1 MQFTD
6 LTKLVSRRDF
16 AEAKDTFDTIEFISA
31 HLRSRENL
39 TKANRPKL
47 LTIFRYI
54 AGALGQANAQS
65 VLEDCVKNGLPINEA
80 FALGMHAYRYARDYD
95 GAITG
100 LKSLASNFRL
110 TPYGAYLLG
119 ESCAASGR
127 INDLFETAAQAQ
139 SLLRPLER
147 GKRGPTAEWWS
158 ILALNMGLPN
168 IADGF
173 IPLIE
178 DARMRETI
186 SQRRSSFTQSPID
199 LPAIMV
205 NLDRDARKWNLASGA
220 FQRTGY
226 TDLSRY
232 SAFDGTKLPF
242 TVREQ
247 LVGGSAASRQMNA
260 GAIGCWLSHL
270 GVWEIVANSQ
280 KDWVLVLEDDA
291 FPFVGAS
298 MIEQTFSVLDSSEFA
313 WANLRMAGVHGRS
326 SFDCTQHPI
335 SIWDQLKLWDS
346 SRRGVGTDG
355 YLLSPRGAQY
365 LLNMFKAEKILGHV
379 DGQMASHLLEA
390 TDAPVNKVQ
399 AEMAKRQQRYPF
411 KDQLSATSLN
421 IPLVCDIDF
430 GASSTVQ

>member
-1 MQFTD
+1 MQLTD

-16 AEAKDTFDTIEFISA
+16 TETTTTFEAIEFISA
-31 HLRSRENL
+31 YLRSRENL
-39 TKANRPKL
+39 TKSNRPKL

-54 AGALGQANAQS
+54 AGALGQASAQS
-65 VLEDCVKNGLPINEA
+65 ALLNCVKNGLPLNEA
-80 FALGMHAYRYARDYD
+80 FALGMHTYRYVRDYD

-100 LKSLASNFRL
+100 LKTIASTFGL

-119 ESCAASGR
+119 ESCAASGK
-127 INDLFETAAQAQ
+127 INDFVETAIQAQ
-139 SLLRPLER
+139 SLLRPLEI

-158 ILALNMGLPN
+158 SLALNMGLPN

-178 DARMRETI
+178 DPRVQETI
-186 SQRRSSFTQSPID
+186 SQRQASFTPSLID

-226 TDLSRY
+226 ADLTRY
-232 SAFDGTKLPF
+232 SAFDGACLPF

-247 LVGGSAASRQMNA
+247 LIGDSDASRQMKA

-270 GVWEIVANSQ
+270 GVWEKVANSQ
-280 KDWVLVLEDDA
+280 RDWVLVLEDDA
-291 FPFVGAS
+291 FPFVGAN
-298 MIEQTFSVLDSSEFA
+298 MIEQTLSVLESSEFA
-313 WANLRMAGVHGRS
+313 WANLRMAGIHGRS
-326 SFDCTQHPI
+326 SFDCIQHPI
-335 SIWDQLKLWDS
+335 SIWDQLKLWDT
-346 SRRGVGTDG
+346 RRHGVGTDG

-390 TDAPVNKVQ
+390 TDAPVNNVQ
-399 AEMAKRQQRYPF
+399 ANMAKRKQRYPF
-411 KDQLSATSLN
+411 KDQLSAISLN

-430 GASSTVQ
+430 GASSTVH

>member
-1 MQFTD
+1 MQLTD
-6 LTKLVSRRDF
+6 LTKLVARRDF
-16 AEAKDTFDTIEFISA
+16 SETKNSFEAIEFISDY
-31 HLRSRENL
+31 LRSRENL

-47 LTIFRYI
+47 LIIFRYI
-54 AGALGQANAQS
+54 AGALGEANAQS
-65 VLEDCVKNGLPINEA
+65 ALEECVKNGLPLNEA
-80 FALGMHAYRYARDYD
+80 FALGMHAYRYTRDYD

-100 LKSLASNFRL
+100 LKSLASSFGL

-127 INDLFETAAQAQ
+127 INDFVETATRAQ
-139 SLLRPLER
+139 SLLGTLEI
-147 GKRGPTAEWWS
+147 GKRGPSAEWWS
-158 ILALNMGLPN
+158 SLALSMGLPN

-178 DARMRETI
+178 DARMRQTI
-186 SQRRSSFTQSPID
+186 SQRRASFTRSLID

-205 NLDRDARKWNLASGA
+205 NLDRDTRKWNLASEA

-232 SAFDGTKLPF
+232 SAFDGSKLPL

-247 LVGGSAASRQMNA
+247 LVGDSAVSHQLKA

-298 MIEQTFSVLDSSEFA
+298 MIDQTLSVLDSSEFA

-326 SFDCTQHPI
+326 AFDCTQNAI

-346 SRRGVGTDG
+346 RRRGVGTDG
-355 YLLSPRGAQY
+355 YLLSSRGAQY
-365 LLNMFKAEKILGHV
+365 FLNMFKAEKILGHV

-390 TDAPVNKVQ
+390 TNAPINDVQ
-399 AEMAKRQQRYPF
+399 ADMAKRKQRYPF
-411 KDQLSATSLN
+411 KDQLSAISLN
-421 IPLVCDIDF
+421 IPLVSDIDF
-430 GASSTVQ
+430 GVSSTVH